1 MNGYFDSVSS
11 GKDATKGKLRISV
24 SNIQEFY
31 KLIKQAEK
39 ELRQLNDTLEDLSMF
54 DLEIDFSTSD
64 SI

>member
-1 MNGYFDSVSS
+1 MNGYFDSASS